1 MIREFNTEFDLK
13 FIREESQKERL
24 FTNTYTLSNLESLR
38 QKLVEVVNQ
47 AWGLEHLV
55 SKNLHCHGNILPKVS
70 LTSLIC

>member
-13 FIREESQKERL
+13 FIIRVESQKERL

-47 AWGLEHLV
+47 AWGLEHLI
-55 SKNLHCHGNILPKVS
+55 S
-70 LTSLIC
+70 

>member
-47 AWGLEHLV
+47 AWGLEHLI
-55 SKNLHCHGNILPKVS
+55 S
-70 LTSLIC
+70 